1 MKKIL
6 NLIVLATM
14 TQSVWALSPRLNT
27 TMELFQ
33 DCMDTVAVP
42 LCDNHYDSIVE
53 ELENVNMDAR
63 GEFVYVLKDVLKKN
77 NTEEVVLNLYA
88 KLQTLVPF
96 YTELDGTD
104 TWSGRDMLGLFGE
117 VSVEYVKY
125 AQVDQDLL
133 KDLLVEQKTPAARY
147 KFLGALHTKADEVT
161 KEEEIE
167 ALIAFSIFAKDYIKG
182 LNDEY
187 YIYQTAVGLIK
198 KLTIKNIS
206 FKRGFE
212 GLYEIKL
219 LDPAASKTL
228 KVDNLVVSSSDVNNG
243 LIVNFVS
250 SQLRATKFSF
260 KGAGLLGNTA
270 FSNEKV
276 YIDNNELSSPGF
288 QFSFDFDSKEIRG
301 SFYSKRFGS
310 VDFMGTQ
317 KVSNA
322 FLYEVEN
329 DSDEN
334 RIASVSELEGIHKVS
349 LGAYQ
354 MNLRI
359 EQTDDAAEVT
369 LINNNALIVFSNVT
383 FSKENGVLKAIDW
396 KMEKVLELKVT
407 KFGDEIILKGQ
418 FTNSPLAKVLS
429 VNSL

>member
-1 MKKIL
+1 M
-6 NLIVLATM
+6 
-14 TQSVWALSPRLNT
+14 
-27 TMELFQ
+27 
-33 DCMDTVAVP
+33 
-42 LCDNHYDSIVE
+42 
-53 ELENVNMDAR
+53 
-63 GEFVYVLKDVLKKN
+63 
-77 NTEEVVLNLYA
+77 
-88 KLQTLVPF
+88 
-96 YTELDGTD
+96 
-104 TWSGRDMLGLFGE
+104 
-117 VSVEYVKY
+117 
-125 AQVDQDLL
+125 
-133 KDLLVEQKTPAARY
+133 
-147 KFLGALHTKADEVT
+147 
-161 KEEEIE
+161 
-167 ALIAFSIFAKDYIKG
+167 
-182 LNDEY
+182 
-187 YIYQTAVGLIK
+187 
-198 KLTIKNIS
+198 
-206 FKRGFE
+206 
-212 GLYEIKL
+212 
-219 LDPAASKTL
+219 
-228 KVDNLVVSSSDVNNG
+228 
-243 LIVNFVS
+243 
-250 SQLRATKFSF
+250 RATKFSF